1 MSRTCPVVLTLGLI
15 TACNDPSPVD
25 DETSSTETQDPGDG
39 DGEPGDGDGEPGDG
53 DGDDPPDI
61 PDGLFAAIPDIQG
74 DKLALA
80 PDHLFV
86 LAQESFFD
94 DARVLKVSKSH
105 ATIETFSILTDITF
119 GDMIASDEWL
129 YASSASPVFRTSF
142 DSGESWPEIASF
154 GGVGGIANLVAT
166 SSHVFVHRINT
177 NDHTLH
183 RIDFDGGNP
192 TTVLTADN
200 INVLR
205 TNGTRLYGWV
215 DGNVAE
221 IDPQSGALTQVY
233 EGTTFFHV
241 GQSAL
246 YFRVGAALHI
256 ADFDGNSL
264 VEIVSEAEAGAQPK
278 ELAEDGQHLYW
289 ATGTANGDNTIGRVP
304 SGGGEVEVLLTLPT
318 TQDPQMLS
326 VDDTHLWWLIA
337 GGEEQLGIWRLTK

>member
-1 MSRTCPVVLTLGLI
+1 SSPNHADDPCSTGVNLRSGAPSQRAMSRTCPVVLTLGLI

-39 DGEPGDGDGEPGDG
+39 DGEPGDGDGEPGDGDGDGDGDPGDGDGGPGDGDGEPGDG

-154 GGVGGIANLVAT
+154 GGV
-166 SSHVFVHRINT
+166 
-177 NDHTLH
+177 
-183 RIDFDGGNP
+183 
-192 TTVLTADN
+192 
-200 INVLR
+200 
-205 TNGTRLYGWV
+205 
-215 DGNVAE
+215 
-221 IDPQSGALTQVY
+221 
-233 EGTTFFHV
+233 
-241 GQSAL
+241 
-246 YFRVGAALHI
+246 
-256 ADFDGNSL
+256 
-264 VEIVSEAEAGAQPK
+264 
-278 ELAEDGQHLYW
+278 
-289 ATGTANGDNTIGRVP
+289 
-304 SGGGEVEVLLTLPT
+304 
-318 TQDPQMLS
+318 
-326 VDDTHLWWLIA
+326 
-337 GGEEQLGIWRLTK
+337 